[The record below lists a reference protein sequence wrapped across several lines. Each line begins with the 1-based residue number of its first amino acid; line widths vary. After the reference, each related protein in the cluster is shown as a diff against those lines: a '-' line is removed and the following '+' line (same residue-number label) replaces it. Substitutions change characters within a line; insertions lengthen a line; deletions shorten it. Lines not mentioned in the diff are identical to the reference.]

1 VAIVVVVVIIVS
13 TVVVIVVVVIAM
25 IFVIPV
31 AFVHLPAT
39 LIVVVVG
46 VGPVG
51 AGIGRP
57 LPCTWNPD
65 IVAAARHPVPIDPDE
80 AFRGHGRRDF
90 IADWWRR
97 GSDVDLDLAE
107 CRDCQGRCSD
117 ETT

>member
-1 VAIVVVVVIIVS
+1 
-13 TVVVIVVVVIAM
+13 VVIVVVVIAM

-51 AGIGRP
+51 AGIGRL